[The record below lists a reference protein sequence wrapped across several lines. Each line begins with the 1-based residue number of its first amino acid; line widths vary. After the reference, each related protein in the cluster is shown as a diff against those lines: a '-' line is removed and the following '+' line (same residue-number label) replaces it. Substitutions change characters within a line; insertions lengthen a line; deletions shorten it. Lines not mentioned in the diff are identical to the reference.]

1 MADPRRGLVEG
12 SEGGR
17 PAPGAAEAAAAVAR
31 PRGVEALL
39 MAAAA
44 DDESWT
50 DAALAGWLGW
60 PMRARRTAAGTE
72 L

>member
-39 MAAAA
+39 LAAA

-60 PMRARRTAAGTE
+60 LMRARRTAAETE